1 MKKKANNSTRAFTIR
16 SRTMK
21 KAVDASSHQTTT
33 MPFQEVEKYTKWD
46 SGLDRLKTDEKSKH
60 YKQSGNFR
68 RLLQGR

>member
-21 KAVDASSHQTTT
+21 KAVDASSHQTIHQTIT

-60 YKQSGNFR
+60 
-68 RLLQGR
+68 